1 VTVDAAN
8 TSTPEDT
15 HVALGFNA
23 PTVSDAID
31 QNGPGVSGDNPER
44 LGLITLNGIPAGAQ
58 LLDGTNSNLVLHLA
72 AGGAITILLS
82 DATNLISSPGAAT
95 LTMTTAQ
102 FEALRVLPAAN
113 NGSNLSVS
121 MSVTS
126 FEVDNAGSQISG
138 VAGAVS
144 STVVNID
151 VLAVTDTVDLKI
163 NGVQPYVEAA
173 RVYALAGGIAA
184 TNTPERLRAAGASR
198 GIASADVAAWCE
210 AFGTLQRLRLELNLR
225 QIAAGRS
232 ADNHLD
238 PRTLDAAAQRSL
250 RTALNATRGLQARL
264 ARDFGAAVPAFGA

>member
-1 VTVDAAN
+1 VNDALDECGLAYCRGDVMASRWCLSASAWRERFSTWLRTPDSTALLNAVVFFDFRAIAGDAAVVAGLR
-8 TSTPEDT
+8 SWLAARTPDAAAFLA
-15 HVALGFNA
+15 ALARNA
-23 PTVSDAID
+23 LE
-31 QNGPGVSGDNPER
+31 NGPP
-44 LGLITLNGIPAGAQ
+44 LGLFGRVVTARAGAAR
-58 LLDGTNSNLVLHLA
+58 G
-72 AGGAITILLS
+72 
-82 DATNLISSPGAAT
+82 
-95 LTMTTAQ
+95 
-102 FEALRVLPAAN
+102 
-113 NGSNLSVS
+113 
-121 MSVTS
+121 
-126 FEVDNAGSQISG
+126 
-138 VAGAVS
+138 
-144 STVVNID
+144 
-151 VLAVTDTVDLKI
+151 TVDLKI